1 MKKTRLYSALTI
13 VFAFVFL
20 SNTCEKSQDNQVTN
34 TPLEVD
40 STEVKPLEKIVY
52 TFNGSYDDLWKK
64 VDSLERIGLYQS
76 ALDVVDVIF
85 TAAQKDQNSPEVVKA
100 IIHKMKFSS
109 YIKEDD
115 YVLALNEL
123 DNLAQKEV
131 FPLKQLIH
139 SVTAEVY
146 WRYYSQNRWKFI
158 NRSVTV
164 NFENKDI
171 RTWDLTHINNEINKH
186 YLLSLTEKD
195 KLQRVDITDF
205 EEILEYS
212 ENAIELQPTL
222 FDFLANRALLHFSNS
237 ETSLTRPADKFVI
250 EGKNYFG
257 SNTTFLTVNTRSTD
271 SLSSY
276 LHAVKIYKELTQFHL
291 NDKDPAAQVDLE
303 LRRLQFAYSH
313 ITDEAKGQWY
323 ISALDKLAEKHVNH
337 SSSSKI
343 NYKRGLYYQERGNTY
358 STSNA
363 DVRWELKKAIELC
376 DESIK
381 KYPDSFGAQQC
392 KSLKHNITAKFI
404 DFTAES
410 AYLPNK
416 KGKLLVSYKNV
427 DSLHFRIIKVNW
439 DVFTKRSLYG
449 EELIDAM
456 SKYDPVH
463 KWSVALENP
472 NDYQNHTTEILLPE
486 NDLGHYFVL
495 ASAHDDFRLTKNNI
509 VYSSFWATNLGFTQR
524 NNSDGS
530 YSIAVSDRSTG
541 TPLKNVKATALIQKY
556 NYTTRRYDIK
566 AQESYTTDD
575 KGMFT
580 MPPKKESRSVYI
592 ELKNGNDVYNN
603 GSQLYQYYRR
613 DYSKDVHTTTH
624 FFTDRGI
631 YRPGQTIHFKGIK
644 IKHAG
649 ESHEIVTNQTST
661 VTLYDVNHQKITDL
675 QLTTNEYGTFS
686 GTFTAPVG
694 VLNGRMRIQDPH
706 GSHTFLV
713 EEYKRPKFEVDF
725 TPVKESYKLGQ
736 NIKVEG
742 NAKAY
747 AGSVIDGAKVS
758 YRVTRTSYFPSW
770 VYYRWGYY
778 PQGASNV
785 EITNG
790 EVTTDETGK
799 FIIRF
804 DAKSDPSI
812 QTKYMPNYSY
822 TITAD
827 VTDINGETRSA
838 SQVVTVGTTAMNLSL
853 YTPAK
858 IDKGNKHRYPVSTT
872 NLNGQKVGAQ
882 GKVVITKLI
891 EPDRIYRT
899 PLWERP
905 DMKRLTQAEFN
916 ALFEH
921 DQYDKEADVTKL
933 KKGEQVLST
942 RFDTAKE
949 DSVTLNGFSSW
960 TTGRYIIET
969 TALDTFGVEVKDIKY
984 VTLIDKNSDIAPT
997 KELWTATALKSTCEP
1012 GEVAKFLIASA
1023 AKDVSV
1029 LYEIERKGKTVH
1041 TEIIQLN
1048 GSQKLISLPIKEEDR
1063 GNVTVHFSTVKFE
1076 RSFSETFTVYVPY
1089 SNKQLDVTFETFRDK
1104 LLPGSKEEWRIRI
1117 KGPKGEKVAAE
1128 MLVAMYDASLDAFAG
1143 NSFGLYPYT
1152 SNYSYGGRS
1161 SSCFSTSYSQRYGPY
1176 WNDYIGM
1183 PHLQYPALNWF
1194 GFDNYYQ
1201 YDYYRYSEMSG
1212 NTIDRDEMAVE
1223 EVDVTLYR
1231 KSANKDSPAPAS
1243 GYAAGELKEVA
1254 EDASAEREDNLQQGF
1269 DGKDKSSEGLGSVQ
1283 VRTNLNETAFF
1294 YPHLATDANGD
1305 VLIKFTIPEALT
1317 KWKFIGLAH
1326 TKDLKIGTIQ
1336 DEVVTQKEL
1345 MVQPNAPRFMRE
1357 GDQMT
1362 FSAKVS
1368 NLSEE
1373 DLEGTAQLFLF
1384 DAVSMQPID
1393 HLFSNKTTPIDFS
1406 VKKGQSAPLMW
1417 NISVPEGVG
1426 AVTYRVVAQAKNHT
1440 DGEEMAV
1447 PILSNRMLVT
1457 ESLPLP
1463 SKGIGT
1469 KTFSFLKLLES
1480 GNSTSIR
1487 HHKVTLEYTSNP
1499 AWYAVQAIPYM
1510 MEYPYECAEQ
1520 TFTRYY
1526 SNAIASNI
1534 VNSSPKIKQVFESW
1548 KTSSPDAFLSNL
1560 QKNQELKSVM
1570 LEETPWVLD
1579 AQNES
1584 ERKKRVALLFDLN
1597 KMDNELA
1604 ATVRKLEKMQV
1615 SNGGFPWF
1623 PGMPESRYI
1632 TQHIMTGMGHL
1643 DNLGVKNVRED
1654 KSVWKMVTKGINYL
1668 DKRLVEDFYWVKKH
1682 SPNYL
1687 NEQHIGEYQVQ
1698 YLYARSYFKDIPM
1711 DKNTKE
1717 AFDYYQQ
1724 QAATYWTK
1732 FSIYSEG
1739 MIALQAK
1746 RYDNPTLA
1754 VAIMK
1759 SLKERALV
1767 NDELGMYWKTN
1778 TAGYY
1783 WYQAPIETQ
1792 ALLIEAF
1799 DEVTDDQTTVEELKV
1814 WLLKQK
1820 QTTDWK
1826 TTKATAEACY
1836 ALLLRGTAI
1845 LENDEQVEI
1854 RIGGKLL
1861 DPKALGTPVE
1871 AGTGYFKTSWSGND
1885 ITPSLGNISVT
1896 RKTKGVSWGAMYWQ
1910 YFEDL
1915 DKITTHDTKLNLDK
1929 QLFIVKNTAGGP
1941 VISPI
1946 SSTTKLKV
1954 GDKVRVRI
1962 ELRTDRNMEYVHM
1975 KDMRAAGF
1983 EPVNV
1988 ISRYKWQDG
1997 LGYYES
2003 TRDAATH
2010 FFFDYLPKGT
2020 YVFEYDLRVSHAG
2033 QFSNG
2038 VATIQ
2043 CMYAPE
2049 FTSHS
2054 EGLKVYVE

>member
-1 MKKTRLYSALTI
+1 MNSPRRYTLLLI
-13 VFAFVFL
+13 VFSFVLL
-20 SNTCEKSQDNQVTN
+20 SNKCEKKEDSPVTE
-34 TPLEVD
+34 TI
-40 STEVKPLEKIVY
+40 TETTDMEEKIVY
-52 TFNGSYDDLWKK
+52 TFNGSYIDLWKK
-64 VDSLERIGLYQS
+64 VDSLENIGLYQS

-115 YVLALNEL
+115 YVIALNEL
-123 DNLAQKEV
+123 SSLAQKEE
-131 FPLKQLIH
+131 FPLKQLVH

-146 WRYYSQNRWKFI
+146 SRYYSQNRWKFI
-158 NRSVTV
+158 NRSTTV
-164 NFENKDI
+164 NFENNDI
-171 RTWDLTHINNEINKH
+171 RTWDLTHINNEINRH
-186 YLLSLTEKD
+186 YFLSLTEKD

-205 EEILEYS
+205 SEILMYS
-212 ENAIELQPTL
+212 ENSIELQPTL
-222 FDFLANRALLHFSNS
+222 FDFLANRALAHFSNS
-237 ETSLTRPADKFVI
+237 ETSLIRPADKFVI
-250 EGKNYFG
+250 EGKDYFG
-257 SNTTFLTVNTRSTD
+257 SNTVFLSVNTTSND
-271 SLSSY
+271 SLSNY

-291 NDKDPAAQVDLE
+291 NDKDPSAQIDLE
-303 LRRLQFAYSH
+303 LRRLQFAYTH
-313 ITDEAKGQWY
+313 ITDEAKGEWY
-323 ISALDKLAEKHVNH
+323 IAALDKLAEKHANH
-337 SSSSKI
+337 SSSTKI

-363 DVRWELKKAIELC
+363 EVRWELKKAIELC
-376 DESIK
+376 DESMK
-381 KYPDSFGAQQC
+381 KYPESFGAQQC
-392 KSLKHNITAKFI
+392 KSLKHNILSKSI
-404 DFTAES
+404 DFTAAS

-427 DSLHFRIIKVNW
+427 DSLYFRVFKANW
-439 DVFTKRSLYG
+439 DAFTNTNLYG
-449 EELIDAM
+449 EELMDAM
-456 SKYDPVH
+456 LKYDPVH
-463 KWSVALENP
+463 EWSVELENP
-472 NDYQNHTTEILLPE
+472 KDYQNHTTEILLPE
-486 NDLGHYFVL
+486 NELGHYFIL
-495 ASAHDDFRLTKNNI
+495 ASAYSDFRLVKNNI
-509 VYSSFWATNLGFTQR
+509 VYSSFWSTNLGFTQR

-530 YSIAVSDRSTG
+530 LSVAVSDRSTG
-541 TPLKNVKATALIQKY
+541 KPLKNVKATVLLQKY
-556 NYTTRRYDIK
+556 NYTSRRYEVK
-566 AQESYTTDD
+566 AQESYNSDD

-580 MPPKKESRSVYI
+580 VAAKKESRSIYL

-613 DYSKDVHTTTH
+613 EQPKNDYLTTH

-644 IKHAG
+644 LKHTG
-649 ESHEIVTNQTST
+649 ESHQIATNHTST
-661 VTLYDVNHQKITDL
+661 VTLYDVNHQKIADL

-686 GTFTAPVG
+686 GTFTAPMG
-694 VLNGRMRIQDPH
+694 VLNGRMTLQDAH
-706 GSHTFLV
+706 GSHSFLV
-713 EEYKRPKFEVDF
+713 EEYKRPKFEVAF

-758 YRVTRTSYFPSW
+758 YRVTRSSYFPSW

-778 PQGASNV
+778 PQGGSNV

-799 FIIRF
+799 FTIHF
-804 DAKSDPSI
+804 DAKSDASI
-812 QTKYMPNYSY
+812 PAKYMPNYSY
-822 TITAD
+822 TVTAD
-827 VTDINGETRSA
+827 VTDINGETRSS

-853 YTPAK
+853 YIPAK
-858 IDKGNKHRYPVSTT
+858 IDKSDTHNYPVSTS
-872 NLNGQKVGAQ
+872 NLNGQKVGAK

-891 EPDRIYRT
+891 EPDRVYRA
-899 PLWERP
+899 PLWQQP
-905 DMKRLTQAEFN
+905 DMKRFSQTEFN
-916 ALFEH
+916 QLFEN
-921 DQYDKEADVTKL
+921 DQYDKEADVTQL
-933 KKGEQVLST
+933 KKGEQVLSKT
-942 RFDTAKE
+942 FDTSKE
-949 DSVTLNGFSSW
+949 DSISLKGFSSW

-969 TALDTFGVEVKDIKY
+969 TALDTFGVEVREVQYI
-984 VTLIDKNSDIAPT
+984 TLIDKKSDTAPT
-997 KELWTATALKSTCEP
+997 KELWTATALKSYCEP
-1012 GEVAKFLIASA
+1012 GEVAQFLIASA

-1029 LYEIERKGKTVH
+1029 LYEIERKGKVVH
-1041 TEIIQLN
+1041 SEIIQLN

-1076 RSFSETFTVYVPY
+1076 RSFSETFTVYVPF

-1128 MLVAMYDASLDAFAG
+1128 MLVAMYDASLDVFAG

-1161 SSCFSTSYSQRYGPY
+1161 SSCFSISYSQRYGPY
-1176 WNDYIGM
+1176 WNDYHSL
-1183 PHLQYPALNWF
+1183 PHLQYPSLNWF
-1194 GFDNYYQ
+1194 GFENYYN
-1201 YDYYRYSEMSG
+1201 YNYYGYERGGAYSLDMDDSEIMMDA
-1212 NTIDRDEMAVE
+1212 TISKRQKNME
-1223 EVDVTLYR
+1223 
-1231 KSANKDSPAPAS
+1231 SPSPVA
-1243 GYAAGELKEVA
+1243 GFAAEELKES
-1254 EDASAEREDNLQQGF
+1254 EEDNRQESAGEMQQGF
-1269 DGKDKSSEGLGSVQ
+1269 DGKDKSKGELGSVQ

-1294 YPHLATDANGD
+1294 YPHLSTDANGD
-1305 VLIKFTIPEALT
+1305 VLIKFTMPEALT

-1326 TKDLKIGTIQ
+1326 TKDLKIGSIQ
-1336 DEVVTQKEL
+1336 EEVVTQKEL

-1373 DLEGTAQLFLF
+1373 DLDGTAQLFLF

-1393 HLFSNKTTPIDFS
+1393 HLFNNASTPIDFS

-1480 GNSTSIR
+1480 GNSTSIK

-1510 MEYPYECAEQ
+1510 MEYPHECAEQ

-1548 KTSSPDAFLSNL
+1548 KSSSPDAFLSNL

-1579 AQNES
+1579 AKSES

-1604 ATVRKLEKMQV
+1604 ATIRKLEKMQV

-1668 DKRLVEDFYWVKKH
+1668 DQRLVEDYNWVKKH
-1682 SPNYL
+1682 APNYL

-1746 RYDNPTLA
+1746 RYDNSTLA

-1767 NDELGMYWKTN
+1767 DDELGMYWKAN
-1778 TAGYY
+1778 AAGYY

-1836 ALLLRGTAI
+1836 ALLLKGTSI
-1845 LENDEQVEI
+1845 LENDELVEI

-1861 DPKALGTPVE
+1861 DPTSLGTPVE
-1871 AGTGYFKTSWSGND
+1871 AGTGYFKTSWSGSD
-1885 ITPSLGNISVT
+1885 ITPNLGNISVT

-1915 DKITTHDTKLNLDK
+1915 DKITTHDTKLKLDK
-1929 QLFIVKNTAGGP
+1929 KLFIVKNTAGGP

-2020 YVFEYDLRVSHAG
+2020 YVFEYDIRVSHVG

-2038 VATIQ
+2038 IATIQ

-2054 EGLKVYVE
+2054 EGIKVSVE